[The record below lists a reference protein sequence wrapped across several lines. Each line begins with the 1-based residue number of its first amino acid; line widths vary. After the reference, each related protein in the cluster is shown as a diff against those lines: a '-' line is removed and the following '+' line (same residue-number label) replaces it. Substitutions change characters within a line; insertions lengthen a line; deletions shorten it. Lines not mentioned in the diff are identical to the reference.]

1 MLKKRWI
8 LLLAIIIGL
17 LVIPNIKVSALTESV
32 VHDQAEFLEALQNKE
47 VSTIILG
54 NDIETTQKINITRQ
68 VTVDGDNHTMKYVGT
83 FGEEKSSDNKVW
95 GGIYLLQIYKT
106 VATVKDIKLTGG
118 NAAILVNG
126 GTVKLLG
133 NVDVSGNGFG
143 GIELSQGKGVTNQSR
158 MIIDDDT
165 NLVNTTE
172 TADTPTMWVPSDS
185 KDAVVEMDGEL
196 KTIKSGAEL
205 SLTEIESLFSEVS
218 PETSDKL
225 NIIIMF
231 GIMGMALLFFSVSH
245 YKKNLN

>member
-8 LLLAIIIGL
+8 LLLGIILGIL
-17 LVIPNIKVSALTESV
+17 LIPNIKVSAQTESI
-32 VHDQAEFLEALQNKE
+32 VHNQEEFLDALKNKE
-47 VSTIILG
+47 VTTIILG
-54 NDIETTQKINITRQ
+54 NDIETTQKINITRE

-83 FGEEKSSDNKVW
+83 FGEAKSTDNKVW

-106 VATVKDIKLTGG
+106 IATVKDIKLTGG

-158 MIIDDDT
+158 MIIDEDT

-172 TADTPTMWVPSDS
+172 SSDTPTMWVPSDS

-196 KTIKSGAEL
+196 KLIKSGAEL
-205 SLTEIESLFSEVS
+205 SLNEIENLFSEPS

-225 NIIIMF
+225 NLIIMF
-231 GIMGMALLFFSVSH
+231 GIMGIALLSVSLYH
-245 YKKNLN
+245 VKKGLN